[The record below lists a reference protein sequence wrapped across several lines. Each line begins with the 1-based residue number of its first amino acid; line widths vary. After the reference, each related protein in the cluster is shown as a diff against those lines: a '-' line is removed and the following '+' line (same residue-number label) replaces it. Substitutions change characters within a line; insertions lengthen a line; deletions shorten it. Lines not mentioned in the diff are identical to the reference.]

1 MRTGTITPR
10 GASFMVSFGSGKD
23 RVRVTKKTLPE
34 AEAELARLE
43 AEAIAEAAALAVVAT
58 KGDPSKTLQDAYDL
72 AYRTKWKNSKGERT
86 TLLNAKQMV
95 ALLGPN
101 TPVAAIDSDAIAN
114 ALNELEDG
122 DDERE
127 GNSTSTVNKKL
138 AALNVMLKEARGHG
152 WIKDVPY
159 TKRRAEGKRR
169 TYFYTDEDE
178 AQMVA
183 ACYRLGLPVLADFI
197 TFGVETGLRRAEML
211 KLKVEDCA
219 ERTIRL
225 HDGETKNDSGRVV
238 PTTDLAEAVIQKARD
253 RGCKRVF
260 EDLTVAILRTMWDS
274 LRTHLGKDGDPK
286 YIVHVLRHTCATRLA
301 KKGATAPQIKEW
313 MGHKAIQTTMIYIHL
328 VGTDLHGVADL
339 LRREP
344 APRPALKVVNGG

>member
-1 MRTGTITPR
+1 MTITPR
-10 GASFMVSFGSGKD
+10 GLSFMVSWGSGKD
-23 RVRVTKKTLPE
+23 RIRKTVKTLE
-34 AEAELARLE
+34 AAQALERQLEADELA
-43 AEAIAEAAALAVVAT
+43 AAAARAVVAT
-58 KGDPSKTLQDAYDL
+58 RGDISKTLQDAYDL
-72 AYRTKWKNSKGERT
+72 TYRSKWKNTKGERT
-86 TLLNAKQMV
+86 TLLNAKHML
-95 ALLGPN
+95 ALLGAD
-101 TPVAAIDSDAIAN
+101 TPVAAIDSASIEN

-127 GNSTSTVNKKL
+127 GVSTSTVNKKL
-138 AALNVMLKEARGHG
+138 AALNVMLKESRSHG

-159 TKRRAEGKRR
+159 TKRRKEGKRR

-178 AQMVA
+178 ALMVA

-197 TFGVETGLRRAEML
+197 VFGVETGLRRAEML

-219 ERTIRL
+219 DRTIRL

-238 PTTDLAEAVIQKARD
+238 PTTDLAQAIIDKARAA
-253 RGCKRVF
+253 GWKRVF
-260 EDLTVAILRTMWDS
+260 EPLTVAILRTAWDS

-344 APRPALKVVNGG
+344 APRPVLKVVGG